1 MNRIRNGKKL
11 PKENTALNRKD
22 AANNQRVP
30 DVGKS
35 PINDFPNRPNSL
47 LELLTNLFL

>member
-1 MNRIRNGKKL
+1 MIRIRKGNTL

-35 PINDFPNRPNSL
+35 PIN
-47 LELLTNLFL
+47 